1 MATKKKKSA
10 PRKASVKK
18 KPIAR
23 RPTIKR
29 PQFAATPEPV
39 VSQSSGN
46 PLVWV
51 LLILSVLVL
60 GWLYWRTHQAAAPT
74 PPSPTAIA
82 ADGSKEAGTPPQA
95 RSIAPAGA
103 ETAAKPAAPA
113 NAAVRRATAG
123 DAAPVPAN
131 PSAEAGAPSLTF
143 DRSLGQA
150 LSVRCWRADGASATL
165 DVFAPKN
172 RKVRSLK
179 SEAGKAGMVE
189 VSWDGKD
196 EQGQKVPAGLY
207 FLRPSQ
213 KDAQSIRDVWV
224 KG

>member
-1 MATKKKKSA
+1 MATKKKKSV

-23 RPTIKR
+23 RPASKR
-29 PQFAATPEPV
+29 PQVAAMPEPLAA
-39 VSQSSGN
+39 QSSGN

-51 LLILSVLVL
+51 LLVISVLVL
-60 GWLYWRTHQAAAPT
+60 LWLYWRNHKAAAPA
-74 PPSPTAIA
+74 PAAPTAIA
-82 ADGSKEAGTPPQA
+82 ADGSKEAGAPPQA

-103 ETAAKPAAPA
+103 AAVAKPAASA
-113 NAAVRRATAG
+113 SAAVRRATAG
-123 DAAPVPAN
+123 DAAPVAAN
-131 PSAEAGAPSLTF
+131 PPAEAGAPSLTF

-150 LSVRCWRADGASATL
+150 LSVRCWRADGASGTL

-189 VSWDGKD
+189 LNWDGKD